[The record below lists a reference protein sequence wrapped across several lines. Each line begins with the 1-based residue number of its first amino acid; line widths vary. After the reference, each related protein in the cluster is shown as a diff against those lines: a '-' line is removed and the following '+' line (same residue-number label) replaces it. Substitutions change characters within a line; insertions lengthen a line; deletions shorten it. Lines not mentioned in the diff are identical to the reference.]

1 MAQERPASVQ
11 LSSVVISP
19 TFPAVR
25 LDLSGGDVVRMVVAF
40 LDFEELLTGMC
51 VSRRFV

>member
-1 MAQERPASVQ
+1 MAQERPPAAP
-11 LSSVVISP
+11 LSSVVVSLAVP
-19 TFPAVR
+19 VVR

-51 VSRRFV
+51 VNRRCV